1 MLHSSM
7 LQELTKADI
16 MPLLGKG
23 NERDDF
29 INFKIQEPRGQLKSP
44 YPSPLEY
51 WHTIFDGFAKF
62 PSRLDNFIE
71 AKKNQNR
78 GVFQNYK
85 PFLIDLEPNS
95 RCNFRCTMCQVSE
108 WERGQRAR
116 DMSFDE
122 FRSLKNLYIYVVE
135 AKIHG
140 MGEPLLHKNF
150 FEMVEFLGEYSIWTR
165 TSINGSMLL
174 ANNNIKKLVTSS
186 LGEVQ
191 ISLDGATK
199 KTYEK
204 IRVRANFEKVTD
216 GIRQLNTALEEA
228 NRSLTRMWVVLQ
240 EENIHEI
247 SAFVELAINLRFK
260 RLTFSLSLNDWGQE
274 FWRSR
279 NGAKGIELEKTIEML
294 EALHKESLD
303 NGLEISLWK
312 QSSKY
317 SISDGTNGLCPWI
330 FDRTYIG
337 SDMRLTPCAIIGNPN
352 VTDLGDANSILES
365 WNGLEYMNFRK
376 RHIEGDI
383 PRECKDCY
391 KLDKSP
397 QKYTTPKQVFVDIS
411 QRKL

>member
-1 MLHSSM
+1 MLR
-7 LQELTKADI
+7 ELTKADI
-16 MPLLGKG
+16 IPLLTKSEKR
-23 NERDDF
+23 NHF
-29 INFKIQEPRGQLKSP
+29 INQKIQESKGELKSP
-44 YPSPLEY
+44 YPSPIDY
-51 WHTIFDGFAKF
+51 WNTIFDGFAKY

-78 GVFQNYK
+78 RVFQNYK

-108 WERGQRAR
+108 WERGQRAS
-116 DMSFDE
+116 DMTYDE
-122 FRSLKNLYIYVVE
+122 FKSLKNLYTYVVE

-140 MGEPLLHKNF
+140 MGEPLLHKEF

-165 TSINGSMLL
+165 TSINGSLLL
-174 ANNNIKKLVTSS
+174 ANNNIDKLVTSS

-199 KTYEK
+199 ETYEK
-204 IRVRANFEKVTD
+204 IRVRANFEKVTK
-216 GIRQLNTALEEA
+216 GILHLNTELEEA
-228 NRSLTRMWVVLQ
+228 GRDLTRMWVVLQ

-247 SAFVELAINLRFK
+247 SAFVDLAINLKFK

-279 NGAKGIELEKTIEML
+279 NGAKGVEIEKTIEELKSMYR
-294 EALHKESLD
+294 ETIN

-317 SISDGTNGLCPWI
+317 SLSDGTNGLCPWI

-337 SDMRLTPCAIIGNPN
+337 SDMRLTPCAIIGNPD

-365 WNGLEYMNFRK
+365 WNSQAYMEFRK
-376 RHIEGDI
+376 RHLEGDI
-383 PRECKDCY
+383 PRECRDCY
-391 KLDKSP
+391 SLEDTAP
-397 QKYTTPKQVFVDIS
+397 KYSTQKQVFVDIS
-411 QRKL
+411 QRKS